1 VATLDQILI
10 HITVDDDDD
19 DEQDGN
25 EIKHND
31 EEWMKRLTIVVGC

>member
-1 VATLDQILI
+1 VKIQILI

-19 DEQDGN
+19 DDEQDGY

>member
-1 VATLDQILI
+1 MATLDQILI

-19 DEQDGN
+19 DEQDGY